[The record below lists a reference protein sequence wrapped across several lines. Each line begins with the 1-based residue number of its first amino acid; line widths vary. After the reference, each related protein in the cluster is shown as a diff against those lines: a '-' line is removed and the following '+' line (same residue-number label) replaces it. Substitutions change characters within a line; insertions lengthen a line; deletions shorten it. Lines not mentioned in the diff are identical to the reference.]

1 MKEDRKS
8 TEQSYFRVLVA
19 PGNHGHCCHLSHDHI
34 DDDDDCM
41 GVPYARQG
49 HHGKASANI
58 LLQIAAVVIIIV
70 NMIMMTIITMTI
82 IGIVSITMVV
92 VIIIMMDGSRQR
104 GEGGG
109 KANIVQIV
117 QT

>member
-1 MKEDRKS
+1 MFQSVGSARKS
-8 TEQSYFRVLVA
+8 
-19 PGNHGHCCHLSHDHI
+19 CCHLSHDDDDDGDDN

-70 NMIMMTIITMTI
+70 NMIMMTIITITI

-104 GEGGG
+104 GEDGG

>member
-1 MKEDRKS
+1 
-8 TEQSYFRVLVA
+8 
-19 PGNHGHCCHLSHDHI
+19 
-34 DDDDDCM
+34 M